1 MYDTNRRSLC
11 DLETG
16 SFFRAKVLDQPH
28 VRIVLAASRL
38 VISLTNLLL
47 SLLTIGASL
56 AI

>member
-1 MYDTNRRSLC
+1 VYDTNRRSLC

-38 VISLTNLLL
+38 IISLTNLLL
-47 SLLTIGASL
+47 SLLTI
-56 AI
+56 